1 MPRLLYLVFVV
12 VSVIAT
18 TVSSSTST
26 DYKLGDE
33 IKIECAQVEAH
44 QKDADANTKLPVWQ
58 SPHCIETGKPLALYY
73 GRDGPVQC
81 SIKGES
87 KFHRAMLRSIVFD
100 SPLRCRLVRNKHN
113 APNYLE
119 FPVKIE
125 GVKARTSS
133 NGNQGSTNNAKIKRI
148 NGNFNVVLHGHR
160 GIILAAAMYP
170 VTEQPLPETVSGIT
184 TMQFSQKWYEGGGL
198 SVLMAN
204 KRSEK
209 EFIIQPV
216 VAIMF
221 CILTA
226 CAVYVVG
233 RLYVESTLIPRTL
246 AEYGLNLQAN
256 VPAKSTFGSKQ
267 SSFDEPKKTK

>member
-1 MPRLLYLVFVV
+1 MPRLLYLVFAVV
-12 VSVIAT
+12 TIIAT
-18 TVSSSTST
+18 AVGSSTST

-33 IKIECAQVEAH
+33 IKIECAQVESRQQDMEA
-44 QKDADANTKLPVWQ
+44 KTKLPVWL
-58 SPHCIETGKPLALYY
+58 SPHCIETDKSLVLYY
-73 GRDGPVQC
+73 GRDRPVQC

-87 KFHRAMLRSIVFD
+87 KFHRAMLRSIAFD
-100 SPLRCRLVRNKHN
+100 SPLRCRLVRNKYN
-113 APNYLE
+113 APKYLE

-133 NGNQGSTNNAKIKRI
+133 KINQSGTSNAKIKRV

-204 KRSEK
+204 KRSEE

-233 RLYVESTLIPRTL
+233 RVYVESTLIPRTL
-246 AEYGLNLQAN
+246 AEYGLDLQAN
-256 VPAKSTFGSKQ
+256 APTKSASGIKQ
-267 SSFDEPKKTK
+267 SPFDEPKKTK